1 MINYSLQ
8 DITLTSML
16 CACRIRETFKR
27 YAMLP
32 GDYREHSS
40 VIKPHQVNVTTASLD
55 ITLRSSSAYL
65 TNSSYGLFTRHASA
79 YSTLTS
85 QSLSSEI
92 QRDVPLLSGLNRNE
106 L

>member
-8 DITLTSML
+8 GITLML
-16 CACRIRETFKR
+16 CACRIRDTFKS
-27 YAMLP
+27 YAILP

-40 VIKPHQVNVTTASLD
+40 VSKPHQVNVTTASLD

-92 QRDVPLLSGLNRNE
+92 QRDVPLPSRLKREGL
-106 L
+106 